1 MKAIKGIVIAII
13 VIIIIAVVAFL
24 TLNKKSLA
32 TSTVVS
38 KATNSSVAQGVAN
51 TPADTNN
58 IVSPKDDAT
67 TSKENSSA
75 DKAKTDKS
83 THSNK
88 VSNISNNTESNK
100 STTSATQ
107 NNNITKNSD
116 IANNTKANNSTSNNN
131 NDNSNNVSSKNTN
144 IPVSTNKTTNNNS
157 NNINNTETNS
167 APRKVNNKST
177 NTSNSQNLQ
186 TYYLN
191 QLTQVTEQINAMSTK
206 NDDDAQLLQNYGTQC
221 NMWNGELNKIMNKLS
236 TTLPSSQADNLQ
248 NEEFQWIQNR
258 NNEVQNT
265 SNGGGSIAPILG
277 AQKEAQ
283 LTKERCYYLVN
294 NYM

>member
-13 VIIIIAVVAFL
+13 VIIIIAVIAFL

-58 IVSPKDDAT
+58 IVSPKDNAT

-75 DKAKTDKS
+75 DKAKTNES

-88 VSNISNNTESNK
+88 VSNISNNTENNK

-144 IPVSTNKTTNNNS
+144 LPVSTNKTANNNS
-157 NNINNTETNS
+157 NNTEINSTPS
-167 APRKVNNKST
+167 RINNKST

-236 TTLPSSQADNLQ
+236 TTLPSLQAANLQ

-265 SNGGGSIAPILG
+265 SNSGGSIAPILG